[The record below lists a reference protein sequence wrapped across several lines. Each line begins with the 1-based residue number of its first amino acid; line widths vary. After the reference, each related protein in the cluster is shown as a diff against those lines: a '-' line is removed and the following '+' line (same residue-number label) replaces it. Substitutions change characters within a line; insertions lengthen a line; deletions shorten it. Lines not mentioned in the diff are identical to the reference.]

1 LITLEFDVQERDRY
15 GRLLGYVYLSNGKM
29 LNEEIVKAGYANVMT
44 IPPNVKYKDMFL
56 KAYNYAMESKL
67 GLWRE

>member
-1 LITLEFDVQERDRY
+1 
-15 GRLLGYVYLSNGKM
+15 M